1 MTQQSNFG
9 PRPARGFSFVGVVM
23 AKDAQ
28 QGGAAAPVT
37 FIDTEFR
44 SRVIVFPDGSYV
56 AVLAGKTEV
65 TGPEHIAYL
74 DSRECFKRIPTKA
87 Q

>member
-1 MTQQSNFG
+1 M
-9 PRPARGFSFVGVVM
+9 
-23 AKDAQ
+23 
-28 QGGAAAPVT
+28 T

-65 TGPEHIAYL
+65 TEPEHIAYL

>member
-1 MTQQSNFG
+1 MSKGAQQS
-9 PRPARGFSFVGVVM
+9 
-23 AKDAQ
+23 
-28 QGGAAAPVT
+28 GAAAPVT

-44 SRVIVFPDGSYV
+44 SRVIVFPDGSHV
-56 AVLAGKTEV
+56 AVLAGRTEV
-65 TGPEHIAYL
+65 TEPEHIAYL